1 MLRDVIRKFK
11 VDRDHV
17 YISNNAQKLWNN
29 IMVKNDMY
37 NYQYT
42 DRIICTKKS
51 DSKVKLYKSNENK
64 PFSTTTLSLGNEY
77 KYNNIFHDDHMIPLS
92 VLINRLTS
100 YDRINEKEVN
110 EVLKN
115 LDFEEQEI
123 DLLGLDQN
131 NCCFLCFVD
140 CLFGNKDKKRPPYNP
155 FCLLHLF
162 QVFGCFLH
170 FGMTYN
176 CQFGSVEHQQEYLQ
190 VSMSENLLLS

>member
-1 MLRDVIRKFK
+1 MQSIKNEEKVIRINSKTAFNDSKQMLRDVIRKFK
-11 VDRDHV
+11 VGRDHV

-64 PFSTTTLSLGNEY
+64 SFSTTTLSLGNEY
-77 KYNNIFHDDHMIPLS
+77 KYNNIFHDDHMILLS

-110 EVLKN
+110 ELFDNIYICKMLK
-115 LDFEEQEI
+115 EEDRNIGKKYRLNRPYDIDEI
-123 DLLGLDQN
+123 KRIY
-131 NCCFLCFVD
+131 
-140 CLFGNKDKKRPPYNP
+140 KDNGVEIKK
-155 FCLLHLF
+155 
-162 QVFGCFLH
+162 
-170 FGMTYN
+170 
-176 CQFGSVEHQQEYLQ
+176 
-190 VSMSENLLLS
+190 